1 MKLFFIILIFVCIIA
16 IPIASHYIVL
26 KVTYE
31 GEEYEKLSYKD
42 KIQKNIDERNKIM
55 TKYIEEKNLEDYITN
70 TFLNILFRFDI
81 EFVIIIIHGIL
92 FFLRANGQNNILS
105 FFTNIIWG
113 TFSKSYFSFTII
125 FNMVILFSIYSAE
138 TTNSVNI
145 NNIFLNFI
153 FNTIMIL
160 VFTSISYI
168 FLELP
173 LKKLIKFIL
182 HGDDGEEN
190 IEDENDDEN
199 GDEEE
204 KMKIKN

>member
-1 MKLFFIILIFVCIIA
+1 
-16 IPIASHYIVL
+16 
-26 KVTYE
+26 
-31 GEEYEKLSYKD
+31 
-42 KIQKNIDERNKIM
+42 M
-55 TKYIEEKNLEDYITN
+55 TEYIEEKNLEEYITN

-81 EFVIIIIHGIL
+81 EIVIIIIHGIF

-125 FNMVILFSIYSAE
+125 INMVILFSIYSAE
-138 TTNSVNI
+138 TTNSLNI
-145 NNIFLNFI
+145 YNIILNFI
-153 FNTIMIL
+153 FNTIIIL

-182 HGDDGEEN
+182 HGDDEEEN
-190 IEDENDDEN
+190 IEEENEDED